1 MENIQKKIREIDL
14 FDFTSFFTFNK
25 MYFHEFLKK
34 FLGIINAV
42 VGGIADGLGLG
53 SSNDDDDDSFNSSG
67 INVDLG
73 MDQFHEFFFLSL
85 EIVYMYSRYGSI
97 SRVFPSLKI
106 PSIYS
111 LLMLL
116 YQYVYHEH
124 LYILR

>member
-73 MDQFHEFFFLSL
+73 MDQFHEFFFPFF
-85 EIVYMYSRYGSI
+85 RN
-97 SRVFPSLKI
+97 
-106 PSIYS
+106 SIYV
-111 LLMLL
+111 L
-116 YQYVYHEH
+116 
-124 LYILR
+124 